1 VSGAPRPARPG
12 DLGDADRADLV
23 EFAAAARRSHDWA
36 ALADRL
42 VRLRA
47 RGVPVA
53 ELSAVVGVGESRL
66 RVVCRDHGPG
76 PAAVGDLLAAAGWVD
91 TATAAGAVL
100 GVSVARLL
108 GHTGRAGEDG
118 VAVMAGWTRRWH
130 GPSLPG
136 WWAAQRPLTPDGNR
150 YLHSV
155 AGGLLRPGDAVFGT
169 TNAAVLEA
177 VIPSYTRLTPDER
190 ATARLQ
196 HVVVVHRQLGYEL
209 LAEHGDTLTSQEI
222 DLLTAAP
229 DQLPTD
235 QVIWDAP
242 VPFVMVDQLVVPYT
256 AIPAVYATTAGP
268 RGPAG
273 PILSGLDRQRSG
285 EADGLAGSE
294 CGARRAATR
303 AGPGGVTR
311 PVPQGT
317 DRAAH
322 AWAIGPHGAFGS
334 ANRRTELRA
343 ADLGAPEST
352 HHGPPA
358 ELDHGRRGRRRG
370 HRGRN
375 TRS

>member
-136 WWAAQRPLTPDGNR
+136 WWAAQQIDSRTAARVRRDARAGRVRVLVAEGATVAAAAAQVGVDKSSAYR
-150 YLHSV
+150 YL
-155 AGGLLRPGDAVFGT
+155 
-169 TNAAVLEA
+169 
-177 VIPSYTRLTPDER
+177 
-190 ATARLQ
+190 
-196 HVVVVHRQLGYEL
+196 
-209 LAEHGDTLTSQEI
+209 
-222 DLLTAAP
+222 
-229 DQLPTD
+229 
-235 QVIWDAP
+235 QV
-242 VPFVMVDQLVVPYT
+242 
-256 AIPAVYATTAGP
+256 
-268 RGPAG
+268 
-273 PILSGLDRQRSG
+273 
-285 EADGLAGSE
+285 
-294 CGARRAATR
+294 
-303 AGPGGVTR
+303 
-311 PVPQGT
+311 
-317 DRAAH
+317 
-322 AWAIGPHGAFGS
+322 
-334 ANRRTELRA
+334 
-343 ADLGAPEST
+343 
-352 HHGPPA
+352 
-358 ELDHGRRGRRRG
+358 GRRQD
-370 HRGRN
+370 
-375 TRS
+375 